1 MARIALTVYLMA
13 AAIAGPWLMCCCMPL
28 RAAELF
34 AARTSTPPAEDR
46 TPPCCKHHKPAPQ
59 APKQT
64 PSLPGVP
71 CNCKDTQ
78 PMPFV
83 PSAEEMVSHASFG
96 KWLPVID
103 SALTSI
109 QTAYADLHQ
118 SADLLSGGALA
129 FPPGSGRELLATLH
143 ILRC

>member
-1 MARIALTVYLMA
+1 MVRIALTLYLMA
-13 AAIAGPWLMCCCMPL
+13 AALAGPWLMCCCMPA

-34 AARTSTPPAEDR
+34 AARTPTPAEDT
-46 TPPCCKHHKPAPQ
+46 TPPCCKHHKPQPR

-78 PMPFV
+78 PIPFV
-83 PSAEEMVSHASFG
+83 QSAGDLASQVVLG
-96 KWLPVID
+96 KWSPAMEL
-103 SALTSI
+103 ATTCI
-109 QTAYADLHQ
+109 QTLFPDLHP
-118 SADLLSGGALA
+118 SADLLLGGALA
-129 FPPGSGRELLATLH
+129 LPPGSGRDLLTSLH